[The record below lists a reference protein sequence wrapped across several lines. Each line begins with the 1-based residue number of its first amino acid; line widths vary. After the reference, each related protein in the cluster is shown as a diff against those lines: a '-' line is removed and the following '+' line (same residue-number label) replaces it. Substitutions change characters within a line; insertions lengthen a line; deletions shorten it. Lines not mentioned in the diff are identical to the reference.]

1 MFYYLLRSIM
11 QMSKSDH
18 SVAQIITAIKK
29 QQRMLDSL
37 QESLMTRAQ
46 LQEYTEKQFNALVE
60 VARHGIE
67 LVEQLNTGD
76 IVTQQW
82 VDRRNELVEMACRL
96 IQDT

>member
-1 MFYYLLRSIM
+1 MNRSD
-11 QMSKSDH
+11 Q
-18 SVAQIITAIKK
+18 SVTQIITAIKK

-60 VARHGIE
+60 IAWHGIE
-67 LVEQLNTGD
+67 LVEQLKAGD
-76 IVTQQW
+76 IVTQEW
-82 VDRRNELVEMACRL
+82 VDRRNELVETARRL